1 MAGKH
6 NLSAHLSVLFNKFGE
21 VVEKAVLRPQKVKL
35 VVPLLFLHKLSE
47 KLAAIAGN
55 KLGSELDNIQIKCR
69 DGWRVCNELKLW
81 RRFFGNNCLLYH
93 LRLHL
98 LKTEDTGLLCK
109 TLPNNAII
117 ERRGLKISHTF

>member
-55 KLGSELDNIQIKCR
+55 KLSSELDNIQIECR
-69 DGWRVCNELKLW
+69 DGRRVCNELKLR

-93 LRLHL
+93 L
-98 LKTEDTGLLCK
+98 
-109 TLPNNAII
+109 
-117 ERRGLKISHTF
+117 